1 MRSSL
6 ISTALASTALAST
19 ALTSTTMAA
28 TAIAAVIMASATPAA
43 AQAPTSPRAYS
54 VPAGELEQALQD
66 FVSQSGQRVLYSSQ
80 LVSGLSSPGVSGNLP
95 PEEALRTLLSEAGLE
110 FRRTEADVLV
120 LFDPLVSSDL
130 RGSAT
135 TVDDVV
141 VTGSLIRGLEQG
153 SSPVI
158 VIDRNQIDRD
168 GHATVAQAL
177 AALPQ
182 NFGGSANEAAIDA
195 GADRTAGNS
204 TYANGVNLRGL
215 GSDATL
221 VLINGRRLA
230 GTGISGDFTDLSSIP
245 ASAVKRIDVLLD
257 GASALYGADAV
268 GGVVN
273 IILRTDYDGA
283 ETRLRAGSTS
293 DGVSD
298 ELLFGQTVGR
308 QWDTGS
314 LMATYEYSDRGTL
327 PVSARRLAGDAD
339 LRWRGGTDHR
349 GIFSNPG
356 NIVAFDPGTA
366 SYVVT
371 HAIPSGQDG
380 KALRPED
387 FLPGQT
393 NLGNLREGGNV
404 LPRQTRHSAFFA
416 WSQDLGARARLSADV
431 RYGLRKFETR
441 GPAFPTLL
449 DVTNAN
455 PYFASPVGASSHI
468 IAYSFADDLGNP
480 LLTGE
485 AESLGASLGLDIDLF
500 SDWRLT
506 SYLAYASESGRD
518 RVDGMV
524 NSSFLSEALGETP
537 DNPATPY
544 SAARDGYFNP
554 FGDGS
559 HSSAAVLA
567 FIGSGWSEG
576 LSDTTISSAN
586 IQADGTIWNLPGGAM
601 KLALGAAFREET
613 FAPQV
618 NSWTSGAAPRVGRRL
633 EAERTATAVFAEL
646 HAPLVG
652 DQNRRAGIR
661 RLELTLAARYESY
674 NDIGDTVS
682 PKIGLLWE
690 PSQELLLRASR
701 SSSFRAPAL
710 RELNASASASPTFL
724 PQEGRNVLSMILY
737 GGNPDLS
744 AETADTWSI
753 GGEYRPGFLPGLR
766 LGLNGFRTRFDDRIG
781 QPTFENILTALSDPA
796 LCPFVR
802 VVDPVANAQD
812 RAAVQAIL
820 DLPTTYFSDIFPATS
835 YGAIV
840 DARFVNTAS
849 VEVEGLDA
857 FGDYAFDVGPH
868 HFDLV
873 FNLTRMTKYD
883 SRATPQSS
891 IVSQIDRPHYPVG
904 LRGRTQVNWT
914 RSSWGASFGL
924 NHVAGY
930 KDDADGRIGSWT
942 TADAQVRYAPEV
954 GPLAGTS
961 LALNVRNLFDRDP
974 PFYDSPQGVGYDAAN
989 TDVVGR
995 FVSFQ
1000 LTKVW

>member
-1 MRSSL
+1 MRSNLVS
-6 ISTALASTALAST
+6 SALASTALA
-19 ALTSTTMAA
+19 AL
-28 TAIAAVIMASATPAA
+28 IMASATPTA
-43 AQAPTSPRAYS
+43 AQDPAPPRAYEIA
-54 VPAGELEQALQD
+54 AGTLEQALQD
-66 FVSQSGQRVLYSSQ
+66 FASQSGQRVLYPSQ
-80 LVSGLSSPGVSGNLP
+80 LVTGRRSPGASGDLSS
-95 PEEALRTLLSEAGLE
+95 EAALSALLSDADLD
-110 FRRTEADVLV
+110 FRRTEANVLV
-120 LFDPLVSSDL
+120 LYDPLV
-130 RGSAT
+130 RGNITGPAT
-135 TVDDVV
+135 AVDDVV
-141 VTGSLIRGLEQG
+141 VTGSLIRGLAEG

-158 VIDRNQIDRD
+158 VIDRDQIDRD

-182 NFGGSANEAAIDA
+182 NFGGTANEAAVNA
-195 GADRTAGNS
+195 GADRTGGNT

-221 VLINGRRLA
+221 VLVNGRRLA
-230 GTGISGDFTDLSSIP
+230 GTGASGDFTDLSSIP

-283 ETRLRAGSTS
+283 ETRLRVGSTS
-293 DGVSD
+293 DGASD
-298 ELLFGQTVGR
+298 EVLFGQTVGR
-308 QWDTGS
+308 RWNTGS
-314 LMATYEYSDRGTL
+314 LMATYEYSDRGAL
-327 PVSARRLAGDAD
+327 PVAARRLAADAD

-349 GIFSNPG
+349 HMFSNPG
-356 NIVAFDPGTA
+356 NIVQFDPLVGG
-366 SYVVT
+366 YVVT

-380 KALRPED
+380 TALRPED
-387 FLPGQT
+387 FIPGQT
-393 NLGNLREGGNV
+393 NLGNLRQGGSI
-404 LPRQTRHSAFFA
+404 LPRQTRHSAFLA
-416 WSQDLGARARLSADV
+416 WGQDFGARTRLSADV
-431 RYGLRKFETR
+431 RYGLRKFQTR
-441 GPAFPTLL
+441 GPAFPTLW
-449 DVTNAN
+449 DVTDDN
-455 PYFASPVGASSHI
+455 PFFASPVGATSHI

-485 AESLGASLGLDIDLF
+485 AESFGASLGLDVDLL
-500 SDWRLT
+500 SDWRMT
-506 SYLAYASESGRD
+506 AYVAYASESGRD

-524 NSSFLSEALGETP
+524 NSTFLAEALGESP

-554 FGDGS
+554 FGDGT

-576 LSDTTISSAN
+576 LTDTTISSAN
-586 IQADGTIWNLPGGAM
+586 IQADGTIFHLPGGAV

-618 NSWTSGAAPRVGRRL
+618 DSWISGTAPRIGRRL
-633 EAERTATAVFAEL
+633 EADRTATAVFAEL
-646 HAPLVG
+646 HAPLIG
-652 DQNRRAGIR
+652 DQNRRAGFR
-661 RLELTLAARYESY
+661 RLELTLAARYEAY

-690 PSQELLLRASR
+690 PSHELLLRASR
-701 SSSFRAPAL
+701 SASFRAPAL

-724 PQEGRNVLSMILY
+724 PKDGRQFLSMILY
-737 GGNPDLS
+737 GGNPDLE

-753 GGEYRPGFLPGLR
+753 GGEYRPDFLPGLR

-796 LCPFVR
+796 LSPFVR
-802 VVDPVANAQD
+802 IVDPLANTQD

-820 DLPTTYFSDIFPATS
+820 DLPTTFFRDIFPATS

-840 DARFVNTAS
+840 DARFVNTAR
-849 VEVEGLDA
+849 VEVEGVDA
-857 FGDYAFDVGPH
+857 FGGYAFDAGPH

-883 SRATPQSS
+883 SRATPQSQ
-891 IVSQIDRPHYPVG
+891 IVSQIDRPQYPVG
-904 LRGRTQVNWT
+904 LRGRSQLNWS
-914 RSSWGASFGL
+914 RSSWGASLGL
-924 NHVAGY
+924 NYVAGY
-930 KDDADGRIGSWT
+930 KDDADGRVGSWT
-942 TADAQVRYAPEV
+942 TTDVQVRYEPEA
-954 GPLAGTS
+954 GLLAGTK

-974 PFYDSPQGVGYDAAN
+974 PFYDSPQGVAYDAAN

-995 FVSFQ
+995 CVSLQ